1 MTNDSLSQLPDP
13 GQERKQSVRDRQPD
27 LTSSDPYAVLG
38 LPPRAPARDIR
49 RKYFELVRQ
58 YPPETHTDEFKLV
71 RAAYEKLQTEEAKA
85 ETDLFLFQPP
95 PPRAPRKRQ
104 HKLDLSFD
112 PQDIWLLLQ
121 SYRDLGTTDFTA
133 DYRQVNII

>member
-1 MTNDSLSQLPDP
+1 MMIDSLSQIPDP
-13 GQERKQSVRDRQPD
+13 GQERKQSAHERQPD
-27 LTSSDPYAVLG
+27 LTSSDPYTVLG
-38 LPPRAPARDIR
+38 LPSRAPAREIK

-58 YPPETHTDEFKLV
+58 YPPETHADEFKLV

-95 PPRAPRKRQ
+95 PPWEPRKRAS
-104 HKLDLSFD
+104 KFDLAFD

-121 SYRDLGTTDFTA
+121 SHADLGAVDFTA
-133 DYRQVNII
+133 DYRQVKI